1 MEVCLRIFDAPLSK
15 SDHEGKIGP
24 ELVTSIL
31 RKFDTPITTR
41 QLQEE
46 VKKVEPKCL
55 ASSVIA
61 LNVMRIAGTIKG
73 RREDRKWIWWIDKQ

>member
-1 MEVCLRIFDAPLSK
+1 MEESK
-15 SDHEGKIGP
+15 HKGKIGP
-24 ELVTSIL
+24 ELIVSIL
-31 RKFDTPITTR
+31 SEQEIPITTR

-46 VKKVEPKCL
+46 VKKVESLCL

-73 RREDRKWIWWIDKQ
+73 RRTEDRKFVWWVDK

>member
-1 MEVCLRIFDAPLSK
+1 MSK

-24 ELVTSIL
+24 ELITSIL
-31 RKFDTPITTR
+31 REFDVPISTR

-46 VKKVEPKCL
+46 VKKVESQCL

-73 RREDRKWIWWIDKQ
+73 KRKDRKWVWWVDK